1 MEIKLKYNVKE
12 FNFTFDF
19 KTEETARIASEALI
33 GYLLG
38 THFRVNVK
46 VDFLCVE
53 KDSSLTR
60 LSVRYVSENDL
71 SSILNRICN
80 FYDEHRSELKLDFDE
95 EWEGI

>member
-71 SSILNRICN
+71 SSIFNRICN
-80 FYDEHRSELKLDFDE
+80 FYDEHRSELKLDFDK

>member
-1 MEIKLKYNVKE
+1 MKIKLKYDVKE
-12 FNFTFDF
+12 FNFTYDF
-19 KTEETARIASEALI
+19 KTEEIAHIASEALI

-53 KDSSLTR
+53 KDYSLTR
-60 LSVRYVSENDL
+60 LLLKYVSETDL

-80 FYDEHRSELKLDFDE
+80 FYDEYRSELKLDFDE

>member
-1 MEIKLKYNVKE
+1 MEIKLKYNVKK
-12 FNFTFDF
+12 FNFTYDF

-53 KDSSLTR
+53 KDNSLTR
-60 LSVRYVSENDL
+60 LFVKYVSETDL
-71 SSILNRICN
+71 SSVLNRICN
-80 FYDEHRSELKLDFDE
+80 FYDEYRSGLKLDFDE
-95 EWEGI
+95 DWEGL

>member
-1 MEIKLKYNVKE
+1 MEINLKYNVKE
-12 FNFTFDF
+12 FNFTYDF
-19 KTEETARIASEALI
+19 KTGETARIASEALI

-53 KDSSLTR
+53 KDYSLTR
-60 LSVRYVSENDL
+60 LLLKYFSETDL

-80 FYDEHRSELKLDFDE
+80 FYDEYRSELKLDFDE

>member
-80 FYDEHRSELKLDFDE
+80 FYDEHRSELKLDFDK

>member
-1 MEIKLKYNVKE
+1 MELKLKYNVKE

-38 THFRVNVK
+38 THFRINVK
-46 VDFLCVE
+46 VDFLRVG
-53 KDSSLTR
+53 KNSSLTR
-60 LSVRYVSENDL
+60 LLVKYVSETDL
-71 SSILNRICN
+71 SSILKRICN

>member
-46 VDFLCVE
+46 VDFLCIE

>member
-46 VDFLCVE
+46 VDFLCVK
-53 KDSSLTR
+53 KDSGLTR
-60 LSVRYVSENDL
+60 LLVKYVSETDL